1 MKKFI
6 NYLKY
11 PIDFFL
17 SIILIP
23 ASIVMLIF
31 KKIGSSKLHLS
42 RHLLLK
48 IGIFPLINH
57 YYEPQFNFENLKKKL
72 NNKRNL
78 PGIKFDINHQL
89 LLLERINYKEELLDL
104 NLEIGS
110 PNTNFKFENNFFER
124 GDAEIYYSMIRY
136 YKPKK
141 IIEIGSG
148 FSTLIALEANKKN
161 NSNSIITCIEP
172 YENSWLENY
181 DINLIRKKIE
191 EIDIKNE
198 INLEANDILFI
209 DSSHIIRPEGDVL
222 KIFHEILPV
231 LNKGVIIHI
240 HDIFT
245 PFNYPEDWIKKENR
259 FWNEQ
264 YLLESLLDNSK
275 RYSILCSLN
284 YLKNEKYHELNK
296 ICPYLKKNS
305 MPGSFYL
312 RIN

>member
-1 MKKFI
+1 
-6 NYLKY
+6 
-11 PIDFFL
+11 
-17 SIILIP
+17 
-23 ASIVMLIF
+23 MLIF
-31 KKIGSSKLHLS
+31 KKIGSSKLNFS
-42 RHLLLK
+42 RNLLFK
-48 IGIFPLINH
+48 IGIFPIIDH
-57 YYEPQFNFENLKKKL
+57 YYEPQFNFENLKKEL
-72 NNKRNL
+72 DEKRNL
-78 PGIKFDINHQL
+78 PGINFDITQQL
-89 LLLERINYKEELLDL
+89 FLLEKINYKEELLNL

-110 PNTNFKFENNFFER
+110 PNTNFKIDNNFFER

-161 NSNSIITCIEP
+161 NSNSTITCIEP
-172 YENSWLENY
+172 YENSWLEKL

-191 EIDIKNE
+191 QIDFKNE
-198 INLEANDILFI
+198 INLESNDILFI

-222 KIFHEILPV
+222 KIFHEILPI
-231 LNKGVIIHI
+231 LNKGVIIHV

-245 PFNYPEDWIKKENR
+245 PFNYPSAWIKKENR

-275 RYSILCSLN
+275 RYSVLCSLN
-284 YLKNEKYHELNK
+284 YLKNEKYNELSK

-305 MPGSFYL
+305 MPGSFYIK
-312 RIN
+312 IN